1 MHCTKV
7 PGLEPVERE
16 KKELVV
22 VCTAASPTPAT
33 LDQLKNG
40 ELKMSEYKQ
49 FCPSFL
55 RTCNFHKINFK
66 SADLL
71 AASSLDTARKK
82 SFQMILLITGITCV
96 SLCLSLLHHLCM

>member
-40 ELKMSEYKQ
+40 ELKMSEYS
-49 FCPSFL
+49 FALPSCTPVTFI
-55 RTCNFHKINFK
+55 K
-66 SADLL
+66 
-71 AASSLDTARKK
+71 
-82 SFQMILLITGITCV
+82 
-96 SLCLSLLHHLCM
+96 